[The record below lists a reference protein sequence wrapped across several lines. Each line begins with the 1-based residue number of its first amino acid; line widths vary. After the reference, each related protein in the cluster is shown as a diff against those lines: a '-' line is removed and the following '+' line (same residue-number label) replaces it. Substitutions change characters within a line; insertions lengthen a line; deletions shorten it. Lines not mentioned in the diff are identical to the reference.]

1 MKKINILIL
10 LISTFF
16 LNSCKAQNN
25 FILTGRVYDVSDNT
39 PLPYSKVILMNDT
52 IKYKEVFT
60 DFDGIFKFDSIQIG
74 IYNLSANPVGYKPI
88 VLYDIHL
95 QNTNTFD
102 IGFSQNIKTKMIK
115 VDWNGGY
122 ISIIDSSGV
131 FKCIKQK

>member
-1 MKKINILIL
+1 MKKINIVIL
-10 LISTFF
+10 LISAFF
-16 LNSCKAQNN
+16 FNICKSQNN
-25 FILTGRVYDVSDNT
+25 FILTGRIYDVADST

-52 IKYKEVFT
+52 VKYKEVFT
-60 DFDGIFKFDSIQIG
+60 DFDGVFKFDSIPIG

-115 VDWNGGY
+115 DDWNGGY